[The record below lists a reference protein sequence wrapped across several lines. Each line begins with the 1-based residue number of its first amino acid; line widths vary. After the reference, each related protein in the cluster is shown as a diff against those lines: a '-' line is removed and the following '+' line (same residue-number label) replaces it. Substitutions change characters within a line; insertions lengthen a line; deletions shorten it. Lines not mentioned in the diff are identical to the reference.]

1 MEELSLK
8 PINTPIL
15 LDRNDVQG
23 LMRIPKSYWNKDFK
37 TLKQAEVKISLAKKA
52 IEEGESV
59 YIHGSCGTGKTLLAV
74 CLMRYWWANFN
85 PDKEIYPIFINV
97 LDLLSSIKQ
106 SWSDNQ
112 KLQGDYEAYIVEY
125 YRDVPFIVFDDIGIG
140 AWTDWAAGIM
150 YRIIN
155 KRSEQEGITI
165 VTSNYGSKELADKID
180 DRIVSRLHGMGI
192 AIEMVGED
200 WRLRK

>member
-1 MEELSLK
+1 VEESSQQSTS
-8 PINTPIL
+8 TPIVL
-15 LDRNDVQG
+15 SKSDVQS
-23 LMRIPKSYWNKDFK
+23 LMRIPKSYFDKSFK
-37 TLKQAEVKISLAKKA
+37 TFKGVDKKIALAKEA
-52 IEEGESV
+52 IENGESV

-85 PDKEIYPIFINV
+85 PNKEIYPVFINV

-112 KLQGDYEAYIVEY
+112 KVQGDYETYIVEY
-125 YRDVPFIVFDDIGIG
+125 YRDSPFIVFDDIGIG
-140 AWTDWAAGIM
+140 SWTDWAAGII

-192 AIEMVGED
+192 AIELTGKD
-200 WRLRK
+200 WRIS